1 MRKDEMM
8 RIYTLG
14 SSVTQDIPL
23 VKIESLSGRFLSSG
37 DCVEPAGDG
46 SKKSSL
52 RCLQYYD
59 GALKLLS
66 AT

>member
-23 VKIESLSGRFLSSG
+23 VKIESLNVRFLS
-37 DCVEPAGDG
+37 C
-46 SKKSSL
+46 
-52 RCLQYYD
+52 
-59 GALKLLS
+59 
-66 AT
+66 